1 MSIVADRNGRDGAS
15 KATLAALD
23 GLVGPYRLSDV
34 VTHHK
39 GAIDRSGR
47 AVHGLTN
54 IVQKH
59 RANLTVRVLQL
70 DRLATAY
77 MALARSVDRVEHLMV
92 AAQLR
97 QRLAHGLADNVAPT
111 DQPLAGLIYE
121 FDAIVGTCKHRHE
134 GGGLHKD
141 FAQPPELS
149 SLVLLGVASGKK
161 GFSAK
166 ASGFASDG
174 YGDHSP
180 FHYGLGAVILVE
192 IVLTAV
198 FLYVIIGSTDVR
210 APAGFAGI
218 AIGFTLTMI
227 HLIAIPVSNTSVNPA
242 RSTGPAIIQHG
253 WALGQLWVF
262 WLAPL
267 VGAAI
272 AGASYHGI
280 FGAKPPSPEEPLAAT
295 A

>member
-1 MSIVADRNGRDGAS
+1 MNEPLIRRLGAEFLGTFVLVLAGCGTAILDAGNKGVDLLGVALAFGIAVMVMVYAVGSISGGHFNPAVTLGLAIARRFPWRDVIAYVVTQVVAAIVA
-15 KATLAALD
+15 
-23 GLVGPYRLSDV
+23 
-34 VTHHK
+34 
-39 GAIDRSGR
+39 
-47 AVHGLTN
+47 
-54 IVQKH
+54 
-59 RANLTVRVLQL
+59 
-70 DRLATAY
+70 
-77 MALARSVDRVEHLMV
+77 
-92 AAQLR
+92 
-97 QRLAHGLADNVAPT
+97 
-111 DQPLAGLIYE
+111 
-121 FDAIVGTCKHRHE
+121 
-134 GGGLHKD
+134 
-141 FAQPPELS
+141 
-149 SLVLLGVASGKK
+149 SLVLLGVASGKA